1 MMTRKVFISYS
12 WAEPSGSVV
21 NNWIYPY
28 LLESLKGRNV
38 ECVVDKVTC
47 GYNEDIDKFEED
59 IVNATKVILV
69 LSQTFLYSEDC
80 MYEAA
85 LAVSRCN
92 ITEQIYIINLTNYNY
107 RKDEAE
113 HYDKICEYFNNR
125 KSKVEEEISK
135 LPPVASETK
144 KKELRKIDTI
154 LNNLSD
160 VWDMF
165 KSKNSSR
172 FETVSKDNFKLLS
185 DDILKRLE
193 SCGISSADIA
203 EG

>member
-1 MMTRKVFISYS
+1 MTRKVFISYS
-12 WAEPSGSVV
+12 WVEPSGSVV
-21 NNWIYPY
+21 NNWIYPS
-28 LLESLKGRNV
+28 LLGSLRGRDV

-47 GYNEDIDKFEED
+47 GYNEDIDNFEED

-69 LSQTFLYSEDC
+69 LSQDFLYSEDC

-85 LAVSRCN
+85 LAVSQCN
-92 ITEQIYIINLTNYNY
+92 TTEQVYIINLTNYNY
-107 RKDEAE
+107 RKDEE
-113 HYDKICEYFNNR
+113 GRYDKICDCFNNK

-135 LPPVASETK
+135 LPSVANKTK
-144 KKELRKIDTI
+144 KKELRKINTI

-165 KSKNSSR
+165 KSKNSGR

-193 SCGISSADIA
+193 VCSISSANIA